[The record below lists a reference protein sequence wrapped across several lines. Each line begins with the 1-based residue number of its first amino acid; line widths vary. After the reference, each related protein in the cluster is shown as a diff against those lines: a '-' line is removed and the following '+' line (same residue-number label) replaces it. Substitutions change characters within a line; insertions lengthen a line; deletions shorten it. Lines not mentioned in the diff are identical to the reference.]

1 VRAMSVLGFFVG
13 FGLSGEGETTGYVNL
28 GRP

>member
-1 VRAMSVLGFFVG
+1 MSVLGFFVG

>member
-1 VRAMSVLGFFVG
+1 MSVLGFFGG